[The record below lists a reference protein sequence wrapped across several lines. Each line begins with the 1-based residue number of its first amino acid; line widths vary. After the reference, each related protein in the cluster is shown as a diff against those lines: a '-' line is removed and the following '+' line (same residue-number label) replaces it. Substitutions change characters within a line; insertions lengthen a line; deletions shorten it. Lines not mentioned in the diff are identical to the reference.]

1 MSSRSTACL
10 WPSYTCIN
18 RTSFAMLLLD
28 NKRLLINVKAIIAK
42 LESTFPFYMYM
53 YTCMYR

>member
-18 RTSFAMLLLD
+18 RTSFAMLLLVK
-28 NKRLLINVKAIIAK
+28 KRLLINVKAIIAK
-42 LESTFPFYMYM
+42 LESTFPFYMYI
-53 YTCMYR
+53 MYR